1 MLNVDAKS
9 AFEKIINKM
18 QLFSGKSNLTWEER
32 VLKIVFEV
40 QTKVFVFV
48 FKYYCDVL
56 DPALHARERTI
67 EQTIHTHIHIHINIY
82 FADFH

>member
-1 MLNVDAKS
+1 MNVDAKS

-32 VLKIVFEV
+32 VLKIVFEI

-48 FKYYCDVL
+48 FKYNC
-56 DPALHARERTI
+56 
-67 EQTIHTHIHIHINIY
+67 Y
-82 FADFH
+82 FEYLYLYLYLKKF